1 MRILR
6 QFGRDESGLA
16 MVLVAI
22 MLPVIIGF
30 ALLVIDGSRAGN
42 LHNDTQR
49 GADALAMAGAAEL
62 DARPDAWTRA
72 ERAMENLVHNQTRFS
87 DEDDG
92 GTDNFY
98 DIAVTGT
105 MTVDA
110 TNSACRSRGA
120 ISWCF
125 LEDIPTSD
133 ASPITSANYAIDP
146 VSTMFIQ
153 VIVEPQDFTT
163 IFPATF
169 LGGSNSMTIGSEA
182 VAGFGG
188 VVTCDMT
195 PLMICNPFPGQNL
208 QDVAN
213 NQNFYRK
220 GIKLVMGSTSWGPGN
235 MGFLRPEDAHGYGEG
250 DLADDIARVSFPE
263 CVNSRGIYTQTGN
276 LTEKAKAA
284 FNTRFDMY
292 GPHFP
297 KTDATVPPAPNI
309 RKGFDFK
316 PRNPSTPGTDPCDK
330 QPGTDLTQF
339 RSLTQDTA
347 YPLFDGRIGNGLWD
361 YQGYKDAN
369 YPDGELDG
377 FVDEDLQAYDNLNPP
392 SRYDLYK
399 YEIENDLVDDTSVGG
414 ETGEALCHATP
425 STDPDRRLVY
435 AAIVDCDLYEDQL
448 NGQSGTLQAMAFA
461 SFFLTEPVMD
471 DMVYAEIVDID
482 GNKGRGTMI
491 DFAKDE
497 VQLYR

>member
-1 MRILR
+1 MGMGLMIAKLR
-6 QFGRDESGLA
+6 KFGSDESGLA
-16 MVLVAI
+16 MILVSI
-22 MLPVIIGF
+22 MLPVLIGF

-49 GADALAMAGAAEL
+49 GADALAMAAAAEL

-72 ERAMENLVHNQTRFS
+72 ERAMANLVDNNTRFS
-87 DEDDG
+87 DG
-92 GTDNFY
+92 GMV
-98 DIAVTGT
+98 ALATGVAT
-105 MTVDA
+105 TVDPG
-110 TNSACRSRGA
+110 SSSCRSSGNL
-120 ISWCF
+120 SWCF
-125 LEDIPTSD
+125 LEDIPASD
-133 ASPITSANYAIDP
+133 ASPITSANYAADP
-146 VSTMFIQ
+146 ADTMFIQ
-153 VIVEPQDFTT
+153 VKVTPQGFTT
-163 IFPATF
+163 IFPASF
-169 LGGSNSMTIGSEA
+169 LGGANTMTIGSEA
-182 VAGFGG
+182 VAGFAG

-220 GIKLVMGSTSWGPGN
+220 GIKLVLGSTSWGPGN
-235 MGFLRPEDAHGYGEG
+235 MGFLRPAEEHGYGEG

-292 GPHFP
+292 GPHFA

-316 PRNPSTPGTDPCDK
+316 PKNKNTPGTDSCDK
-330 QPGTDLTQF
+330 IPGTDITKF
-339 RSLTQDTA
+339 HGLTQDTA

-361 YQGYKDAN
+361 YEGYKAAN
-369 YPDGELDG
+369 YPGGELSG
-377 FVDEDLQAYDNLNPP
+377 FVDEDLQPYTNANPP

-399 YEIENDLVDDTSVGG
+399 YEIDNGLVDDTSVGG
-414 ETGEALCHATP
+414 ETGQALCHANP
-425 STDPDRRLVY
+425 STDPDRRLIY
-435 AAIVDCDLYEDQL
+435 AAIVDCDVYEDQL

-461 SFFLTEPVMD
+461 SFFLTEPVVD
-471 DMVYAEIVDID
+471 DVVLAEIVDID

-491 DFAKDE
+491 DFARDE